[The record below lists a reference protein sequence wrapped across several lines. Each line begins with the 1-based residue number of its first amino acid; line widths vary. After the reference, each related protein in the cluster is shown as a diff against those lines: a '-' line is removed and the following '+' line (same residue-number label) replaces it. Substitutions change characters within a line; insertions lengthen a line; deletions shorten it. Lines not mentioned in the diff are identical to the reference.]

1 MTDSAANIT
10 NQDLLEIKISLAK
23 MLVNQEVFLSQFK
36 DHIVDDKLMLARLT
50 SLETKYTYATGFIA
64 ALVLVWGFLS
74 NLIMAKLG
82 LK

>member
-1 MTDSAANIT
+1 MDALNIS
-10 NQDLLEIKISLAK
+10 NQDILEIKISLAK

-36 DHIVDDKLMLARLT
+36 DHIVDDKLLAQRVS

-64 ALVLVWGFLS
+64 ALVIVWGLVS
-74 NLIMAKLG
+74 NLILSKMG

>member
-1 MTDSAANIT
+1 MDNALNIS

-36 DHIVDDKLMLARLT
+36 DHIIDDKLLAARVN

-64 ALVLVWGFLS
+64 SLVIVWGLLS
-74 NLIMAKLG
+74 NIIMSKLG
-82 LK
+82 LR